1 MKVEFTAQIKKIQM
15 VIDACGDKGGKVD
28 LIFRDDGKTFEALNR
43 LMKSDSE
50 VTVTVE
56 G

>member
-1 MKVEFTAQIKKIQM
+1 MKVEFTAQIKKLQAF
-15 VIDACGDKGGKVD
+15 IDVCGDKGGKVD
-28 LIFRDDGKTFEALNR
+28 LIFRDDNKAFEALNK
-43 LMKSDSE
+43 LMKPDSE